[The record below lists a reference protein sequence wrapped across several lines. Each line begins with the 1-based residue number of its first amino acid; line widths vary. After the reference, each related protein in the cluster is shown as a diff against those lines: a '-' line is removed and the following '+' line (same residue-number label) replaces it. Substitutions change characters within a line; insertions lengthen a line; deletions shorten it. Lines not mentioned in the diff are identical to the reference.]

1 MYPGQKVRANF
12 EWESQNT
19 WKATTEIEN
28 LKMCHAHLI
37 SLQASVKKYCGI
49 P

>member
-12 EWESQNT
+12 EWGSQNT
-19 WKATTEIEN
+19 SSATTEIEN
-28 LKMCHAHLI
+28 LKMCYAHLI
-37 SLQASVKKYCGI
+37 SLQESMEKYCGI